1 MNIKGEILNKY
12 AYNETSQLYD
22 IETGEI
28 ISTKKINKA
37 LEEHL
42 HNEFEKVYA
51 ESINIGEKFSMT
63 LSKDKRGINYQTMK
77 VKEEYE
83 FVKVFTV
90 SKRELKKTNNLS
102 KISKASWFDLEEE
115 IHFPTNT
122 IVINGKSPSMEDLC
136 EFLDLKKSKLYEVL
150 KELENADIIKREK
163 INGQIVIYVNPYL
176 FNRGFVDYDTIQMF
190 KGSGYNPA
198 NRK

>member
-1 MNIKGEILNKY
+1 MFTKGELLNKY
-12 AYNETSQLYD
+12 AYNEDGQLFE

-28 ISTKKINKA
+28 IAKKKYRKA
-37 LEEHL
+37 IEEHVS
-42 HNEFEKVYA
+42 EKFEEVYSA
-51 ESINIGEKFSMT
+51 SIELGEKLDLV
-63 LSKDKRGINYQTMK
+63 LSKDKRGNNYSSMK

-90 SKRELKKTNNLS
+90 SKREVKKSNNLS
-102 KISKASWFDLEEE
+102 KISKAAWFDLEEE

-122 IVINGKSPSMEDLC
+122 IVISGKSPSMEDLC
-136 EFLDLKKSKLYEVL
+136 EYLDLKKSKLYEVL
-150 KELENADIIKREK
+150 KELENADLIKREK

-190 KGSGYNPA
+190 KGSGYNPT

>member
-1 MNIKGEILNKY
+1 MSIKGELLNKY
-12 AYNETSQLYD
+12 AYNEDGQLYD
-22 IETGEI
+22 VETGEI
-28 ISTKKINKA
+28 ISTNKIKKA
-37 LEEHL
+37 LEDHL
-42 HNEFEKVYA
+42 HNEFEKAYYKSTEV
-51 ESINIGEKFSMT
+51 GKKLGLV
-63 LSKDKRGINYQTMK
+63 LSKDKRGNNYQTMK

-90 SKRELKKTNNLS
+90 SKRELKKSNNLS
-102 KISKASWFDLEEE
+102 KISKAAWFDLEEE

-122 IVINGKSPSMEDLC
+122 IVIGGKTPSMEDLC

-150 KELENADIIKREK
+150 KELESADLIKREK

-190 KGSGYNPA
+190 KDSSYNPV